1 MDATIHPT
9 AVVDAKAK
17 LGANVQIGP
26 FCCVGPEVERG
37 DRAVLHSHA
46 VVVGRTR
53 IGPRTAIYPFASIG
67 HPPQD
72 LKYKGEASRIEIG
85 SDTTIRESVTIN
97 PGTEGG
103 GMLTRV
109 GDHCLLMVGAHV
121 AHDCDV
127 GNYVIM
133 ANNAAL
139 AGHVVVGDYA
149 IIGGLSAVHQFV
161 RIGAHAMIGGM
172 TGVDHDVIPYG
183 SVLGER
189 GRLAGLNTTGLK
201 RRGFTREQIH
211 DLRAAYRALFE
222 ESGAG
227 TVVERVDLVIKQFG
241 DDAGIGE
248 LVRFI
253 RSDSSRG
260 LTLPKPGNGG

>member
-1 MDATIHPT
+1 MGANIHPT
-9 AVVDAKAK
+9 AVVDPKAK
-17 LGANVQIGP
+17 LGAGVEIGP
-26 FCCVGPEVERG
+26 FCCVGPDVELG
-37 DRAVLHSHA
+37 AGAVLHSH
-46 VVVGRTR
+46 VVVGGRTG

-67 HPPQD
+67 LPPQD
-72 LKYKGEASRIEIG
+72 LKYKGEPSRLTIG

-109 GDHCLLMVGAHV
+109 GDHCLLMVGSHV

-127 GNYVIM
+127 GDHVIM
-133 ANNAAL
+133 ANNATL

-161 RIGAHAMIGGM
+161 RIGPHAMIGGM

-189 GRLAGLNTTGLK
+189 GRLAGLNMIGLK
-201 RRGFTREQIH
+201 RRGFTREQLQN
-211 DLRAAYRALFE
+211 LRTAYRMLFE
-222 ESGAG
+222 ESATG
-227 TVVERVDLVIKQFG
+227 TVAERVETVVRQLG
-241 DDAGIGE
+241 EDAGVGE
-248 LVRFI
+248 LVRFVQ
-253 RSDSSRG
+253 RESSRG